1 MSPLGE
7 TLSGDFP
14 EVTTVLSLL
23 GSFSLATFSSELSG
37 EWEGKSPAQSWSAAA
52 EPLAGPVVSAKAAA
66 C

>member
-23 GSFSLATFSSELSG
+23 GSFSLTTFSSELSG
-37 EWEGKSPAQSWSAAA
+37 EWEGKEQEGAQPSPGQQQLSHWQ
-52 EPLAGPVVSAKAAA
+52 GQW
-66 C
+66 